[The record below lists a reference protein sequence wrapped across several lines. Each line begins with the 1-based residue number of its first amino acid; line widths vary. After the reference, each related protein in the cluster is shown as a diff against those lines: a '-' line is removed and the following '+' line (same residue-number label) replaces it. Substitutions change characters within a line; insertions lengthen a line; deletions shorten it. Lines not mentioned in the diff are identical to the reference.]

1 MTVALLDVNV
11 LIALVDATHVD
22 HDRAEAWFGEQ
33 ADSGWATCP
42 ITENGTVRVVSS
54 PAYRAA
60 VSVSEARRVLAETR
74 SVGAHRFWP
83 CDVSLLD
90 DSVIA
95 GDRLHGSKQITD
107 AYLVALAV
115 ARQAVFATFDRSIAR
130 SAVVG
135 AAADSVLVL

>member
-1 MTVALLDVNV
+1 MTGALLDINV

-22 HDRAEAWFGEQ
+22 HDRAEAWFGAH

-54 PAYRAA
+54 TAYRAA

-74 SVGAHRFWP
+74 SVGTHRFWP
-83 CDVSLLD
+83 CDISLLD
-90 DSVIA
+90 DSVVS
-95 GDRLHGSKQITD
+95 GDRLHGSKQVTD

-115 ARQAVFATFDRSIAR
+115 AHRAVFVTFDRSVAR

-135 AAADSVLVL
+135 ASADSVLVL